1 MRPLNP
7 GSAVLA
13 SVLASV
19 LAPSSVQ
26 ADAPPGRY
34 TAVGKTVVD
43 NVTHLTWQQTVA
55 TNGGDDGAGRS
66 TWANAKTSCA
76 TLGGGYR
83 LPTAK
88 ELLTLIDFSKTSP
101 AIDTSA
107 GAFPDTPSEPF
118 WTATPLRGSPPA
130 SAWFIDFSDGYT
142 GNADMT
148 QPSRVRCVR

>member
-7 GSAVLA
+7 GQAVLA

-19 LAPSSVQ
+19 LVPRLVS

-34 TAVGKTVVD
+34 TASEGTVVD
-43 NVTHLTWQQTVA
+43 SMTHLTWQQMVA
-55 TNGGDDGAGRS
+55 TSGGDDGAGRS
-66 TWANAKTSCA
+66 TWANAKSYCA

-88 ELLTLIDFSKTSP
+88 ELLTIIDFSKTSP

-107 GAFPDTPSEPF
+107 VGFPNTPSEPF
-118 WTATPLRGSPPA
+118 WTATPLHGSPPT
-130 SAWFIDFSDGYT
+130 SAWFVDFSNGYA
-142 GNADMT
+142 GNVDMT

>member
-7 GSAVLA
+7 GKAVLA
-13 SVLASV
+13 SVLACA
-19 LAPSSVQ
+19 LAPSSGR

-34 TAVGKTVVD
+34 TAVGGAVVD
-43 NVTHLTWQQTVA
+43 KITNLTWQQMVA
-55 TNGGDDGAGRS
+55 TGGGDDGAGRS
-66 TWANAKTSCA
+66 TWANAKSYCA
-76 TLGGGYR
+76 ALGNGYR

-88 ELLTLIDFSKTSP
+88 ELLTLIDFSKTGP

-107 GAFPDTPSEPF
+107 GAFPNTPSEPF
-118 WTATPLRGSPPA
+118 WSATPLRGSPPT
-130 SAWFIDFSDGYT
+130 SAWFIDFSDGYA